1 MKKKILFVILGPTGI
16 GKTELSIHIA
26 KMLDTFIIS
35 SDSRQIY
42 KELKIGTAAPSA
54 QNLKEI
60 KHFMIAEKSI
70 FDYYS
75 AGKYEIEVLQ
85 ILENIFQTKD
95 YALLAGG
102 SGMYIDAVCSGIDD
116 LPQVDSQIRKNLCKK
131 YDSEGIESIR
141 FDLKRLDPEF
151 YAEVDLQNSKRIL
164 KALEVCIQTGK
175 KYSSFRKNSKK
186 TRNFSIIKIGINTE
200 REILYK
206 KIDARVDKMFEE
218 GLIDEA
224 KEFIA
229 HKNLNSLN
237 TVGYKELFPYFEGK
251 YDLDEAK
258 RLIKRNSRHYAKRQ
272 LTWFSRD
279 KEINWFNADEKNK
292 IINFI
297 NEKINELQ

>member
-1 MKKKILFVILGPTGI
+1 MKKILFVILGPTGI

-54 QNLKEI
+54 ENLKEI

-85 ILENIFQTKD
+85 ILKNIFQTKD
-95 YALLAGG
+95 YVLLAGG
-102 SGMYIDAVCSGIDD
+102 SGMYIDAVCNGIDD
-116 LPQVDSQIRKNLCKK
+116 LPEVDSQIRKNLCKK

-186 TRNFSIIKIGINTE
+186 SRNFSIIKIGINTE
-200 REILYK
+200 REILYQ

-237 TVGYKELFPYFEGK
+237 TVGYKELFPYFEEE

-279 KEINWFNADEKNK
+279 KEINWFNVDEKNK

-297 NEKINELQ
+297 NKKINELQ

>member
-1 MKKKILFVILGPTGI
+1 MKKILFVILGPTGI

-54 QNLKEI
+54 ENLKEI

-102 SGMYIDAVCSGIDD
+102 SGMYIDAVCNGIDD
-116 LPQVDSQIRKNLCKK
+116 LPEVDSQIRKNLCKK

-186 TRNFSIIKIGINTE
+186 SRNFSIIKIGINTE
-200 REILYK
+200 REILYQ

-237 TVGYKELFPYFEGK
+237 TVGYKELFPYFEEE

-279 KEINWFNADEKNK
+279 KEINWFNVDEKNK

-297 NEKINELQ
+297 NKKINELQ